1 MQEHEYFVNLYQQSK
16 NNAEFINYVESNTTQ
31 IIRQDTSILKYDV
44 VNQDIVIKTDFEE
57 LISKIKNNTLHT
69 LRLGCVEA
77 SFYLMYKMGKRI
89 PLDHLNYGDS
99 IDGKMQQNAGLYY
112 KDESD
117 KHKVIEWYCDNLSEL
132 SKTATITSCISGI
145 KYDLLFYAYMNI
157 TSKTLHN
164 WGLLPNVLITNLQ
177 GKKVLVVSN
186 ATDILKKSYDRGL
199 QNVYNIDICQFEK
212 ISYVKT
218 PQTTKGSDY
227 PHQNS
232 IETTKHIFEQIEK
245 QDYDIALL
253 ACGVYGV
260 PLTNL
265 IHKKGKMA
273 VYLGSALYPMF
284 GVYSHGIPLPLK
296 TIYPI
301 YNTSNFIEVEEQ
313 CPEHCKH
320 IDLGKYW
327 KI

>member
-1 MQEHEYFVNLYQQSK
+1 MQEHEYFLNLYQQSK
-16 NNAEFINYVESNTTQ
+16 NNVEFINYVESNTTQ
-31 IIRQDTSILKYDV
+31 INRQDTSILKYDV
-44 VNQDIVIKTDFEE
+44 VNKDIVIKTDFDE

-89 PLDHLNYGDS
+89 PLDHLNYDDS
-99 IDGKMQQNAGLYY
+99 IDGRMQQNAGLYY

-132 SKTATITSCISGI
+132 AKTATITSVISSI
-145 KYDLLFYAYMNI
+145 KYDLFFYAYMNI
-157 TSKTLHN
+157 THKTLHN

-212 ISYVKT
+212 VSYVKT
-218 PQTTKGSDY
+218 PQTTRGSDY

-245 QDYDIALL
+245 QDYDIVLL

-284 GVYSHGIPLPLK
+284 GVYSHGIPLPPK
-296 TIYPI
+296 AMYPI
-301 YNTSNFIEVEEQ
+301 YNTANFIEVEEQ

-320 IDLGKYW
+320 IDFGKYW